1 MKQYA
6 LIIAGAIS
14 TALGIGGI
22 AIKDNAKVSEYKKP
36 IMFISAILAL
46 FGCVITLASLD
57 NLLSPE
63 DDEELL
69 EDFE

>member
-6 LIIAGAIS
+6 LIIGGTIS

-22 AIKDNAKVSEYKKP
+22 IIKDNEKISEYKKP
-36 IMFISAILAL
+36 IAFISAILTL

-57 NLLSPE
+57 NLLTPE
-63 DDEELL
+63 EEEEL
-69 EDFE
+69 EDCE